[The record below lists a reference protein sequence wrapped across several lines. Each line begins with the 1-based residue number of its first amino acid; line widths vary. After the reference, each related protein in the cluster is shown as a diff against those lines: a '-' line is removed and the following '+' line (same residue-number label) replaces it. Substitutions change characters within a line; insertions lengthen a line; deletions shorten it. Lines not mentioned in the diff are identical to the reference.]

1 MVKEAWTSQ
10 GLYEHPAKH
19 NAGTYG
25 KIVLHNSGIYG
36 FMVGGVHMSCP
47 QDWAAGIHA
56 EETGQM
62 GSMIIRK
69 VPGDLRRKFKS
80 KCAAAGISQQDKI
93 IDLMKDFVRERRGEN
108 DQ

>member
-1 MVKEAWTSQ
+1 MAKEWTSQ

-25 KIVLHNSGIYG
+25 KVVLHDSGIYG
-36 FMVGGVHMSCP
+36 LMVGGVHMSCP

-56 EETGQM
+56 EETGQT

-69 VPGDLRRKFKS
+69 VPEDLRRAFKAQ
-80 KCAAAGISQQDKI
+80 CAAEGISIQDKI
-93 IDLMKDFVRERRGEN
+93 IALMREAVKP
-108 DQ
+108 